1 MTART
6 VLLLGLVFSLDPCS
20 KLGINLKGDPPA
32 ASAPAAQTPP
42 LTVEETALADAKK
55 LCAQGDFEYAHERL
69 ASTLPAGSPLRQ
81 SADFKDIENKWA
93 AAMTTGAA
101 DDPDLLGRRRALD
114 EVSKSTTVDVAFQ
127 TKAKA
132 LLLSLPTQ
140 PTALPEI
147 RTDGGGAAGGG
158 AGGGAMG
165 GGSSA
170 DQARA
175 LLAKSDFDGVR
186 KVLLPKGKALS
197 KDEAGVLLTACK
209 KLNDKACSDLAKS
222 KQK

>member
-6 VLLLGLVFSLDPCS
+6 VLVLGLVFSLDPCS
-20 KLGINLKGDPPA
+20 KLGINLKGGDPPA
-32 ASAPAAQTPP
+32 AESAAPQPAP
-42 LTVEETALADAKK
+42 LSVEETALADAKK
-55 LCAQGDFEYAHERL
+55 LCTQGDFQYAHERL

-93 AAMTTGAA
+93 AATTTGAA

-114 EVSKSTTVDVAFQ
+114 EVSKSTSVDPSFQ
-127 TKAKA
+127 AKAKA

-147 RTDGGGAAGGG
+147 KSLDGGA
-158 AGGGAMG
+158 
-165 GGSSA
+165 SSIE
-170 DQARA
+170 QARTLSA
-175 LLAKSDFDGVR
+175 RSDFDGVR
-186 KVLLPKGKALS
+186 KLLLPKPKLS
-197 KDEAGVLLTACK
+197 KEEGTLLLNACK
-209 KLNDKACSDLAKS
+209 KLNDRACADSAKS